1 MDDVS
6 RCAGAYRGTALTR
19 RPFLLLATV
28 SRSRRCAALRA
39 DGRGASAKHAVNP
52 SMGARSAHPCASRFC
67 AGPTPIRF
75 KHCPR
80 LLLPPGSREKKD
92 QIQIQSQKPKPQFLA
107 LPYAFA
113 YAFAFAFAFALA
125 PALGSDASAPAG
137 NCHGRQGASA
147 RTVGAKDGAIEPPW
161 MGSRRVLAEAPC
173 LPSTTTTR
181 RQTPQPRAL
190 LGFTRFPKKI
200 ALISSRSV
208 PCQYLRCAG
217 SSANSTT
224 LPCPCADTSNHA
236 LPATRVRLRSDR

>member
-6 RCAGAYRGTALTR
+6 RYAGAYRGTALTR

-92 QIQIQSQKPKPQFLA
+92 QIQIQIQIQSQKPKPQFLA
-107 LPYAFA
+107 LPLPLPLLLPLLPPWGLMRPRPQETVMGGRGPQPGP
-113 YAFAFAFAFALA
+113 LA
-125 PALGSDASAPAG
+125 PTMAPSSPHGWVHGVSWLRPPASQAQQ
-137 NCHGRQGASA
+137 RL
-147 RTVGAKDGAIEPPW
+147 GAKRLNPALYSDSPD
-161 MGSRRVLAEAPC
+161 SRR
-173 LPSTTTTR
+173 R
-181 RQTPQPRAL
+181 
-190 LGFTRFPKKI
+190 
-200 ALISSRSV
+200 SR
-208 PCQYLRCAG
+208 
-217 SSANSTT
+217 
-224 LPCPCADTSNHA
+224 
-236 LPATRVRLRSDR
+236 